1 MTPILLSDINTKIAF
16 LKESLRCEV
25 TEERNGSFECTLTYP
40 VAGRDFA
47 EISIE
52 KYIKVKPNPS
62 AAPQLFKIYSVSKP
76 ISGSVTVNCEHISYA
91 LSRYPVKSLTKTK
104 TTALAAIS
112 RVLSAVKEFVE
123 NGYAFSA
130 DYCDIDTVA
139 NFGAECC
146 SARAALGGIDGSILD
161 CYGGEYEFDN
171 LKIKLHKARGKDNG
185 VIIRYGKNMTE
196 MKLTLSAENSYT
208 GVFPYAI
215 DNDKYIYLSE
225 GTIHVENSS
234 GIEERI
240 LSMDFSSYFDDS
252 EEKNEDNLKNHV
264 NKYLSD
270 NDINAIDGSM
280 TVSMIDLSKSAHAGI
295 ASSLEVVSLCDTV
308 KVVNAPMGVTV
319 KMKVVKTVYDAIGEK
334 YTSLELGTP
343 SSNFADVI
351 KQTQRT
357 ANEALRKASETPDTS
372 TLEQNF
378 KLELDEMTKKITGAS
393 GGHVVLNPSQN
404 PQELLI
410 LCDSD
415 QIETATKL
423 YRFNSAG
430 LAYSPNGYDGPYTTA
445 YLGDDGKLII
455 NNITA
460 RSISASLI
468 KSDTISS
475 DSGDLLINL
484 TGSQI
489 ISGATSPTRTTIEAG
504 HLDLYYS
511 NKYSGRIGQTSDNNI
526 AIEGTNP
533 SGGTS
538 KSTNLEILDG
548 SLYTNT
554 NGRNLFAG
562 LTHCRN
568 TQYSGGAYNFPAYLK
583 VGIGA
588 NSSSPTMS
596 CELWLNSL
604 SGNAVARIDILQK
617 MYNTKHVVDSD
628 GNKEL
633 TWSNYGDL
641 DVIFSRDC
649 NGSMK
654 SKTLRI
660 TDTGYEFLSGPICAS
675 DIYLI
680 ADTDS
685 KTGSTAT
692 WYSLRTI
699 LRELGSTIV

>member
-16 LKESLRCEV
+16 LKEALRCEV

-47 EISIE
+47 EISVG
-52 KYIKVKPNPS
+52 KYIKVKPNLS
-62 AAPQLFKIYSVSKP
+62 AEPQLFKIYSVSKP
-76 ISGSVTVNCEHISYA
+76 ILGSTTINCEHISYA
-91 LSRYPVKSLTKTK
+91 LSRYPIKSLTKAK

-112 RVLSAVKEFVE
+112 RVLSAAKEYTE
-123 NGYAFSA
+123 NEYSFSA
-130 DYCDIDTVA
+130 DYCDIDTVT

-196 MKLTLSAENSYT
+196 MKLTLSVENSYT
-208 GVFPYAI
+208 GIFPYAI
-215 DNDKYIYLSE
+215 DNDEYIYLSE

-240 LSMDFSSYFDDS
+240 LFMDFSSYFDND
-252 EEKNEDNLKNHV
+252 EEKNEANLKNHV

-280 TVSMIDLSKSAHAGI
+280 TVSMLDLSKSAHAGI
-295 ASSLEVVSLCDTV
+295 APSLEAVSLCDTV
-308 KVVNAPMGVTV
+308 KVINTPMNVAI

-372 TLEQNF
+372 ALEQNF
-378 KLELDEMTKKITGAS
+378 KQELDEMTKKITGAS
-393 GGHVVLNPSQN
+393 GGHVILNPSQN

-415 QIETATKL
+415 QIKTATKL

-455 NNITA
+455 NNVTA

-484 TGSQI
+484 TDSQI
-489 ISGATSPTRTTIEAG
+489 ISGAKSPTKTIVEAG
-504 HLDLYYS
+504 HLDLYYGG
-511 NKYSGRIGQTSDNNI
+511 KYSGRIGQTSDNNI
-526 AIEGTNP
+526 AVEGTNP
-533 SGGTS
+533 DGGTS
-538 KSTNLEILDG
+538 KATDLLILDG
-548 SLYTNT
+548 SLQTNT

-562 LTHCRN
+562 LTHCRE

-583 VGIGA
+583 VGIGV

-596 CELWLNSL
+596 CELWLNSI
-604 SGNAVARIDILQK
+604 SGNPAARIDVLQK
-617 MYNTKHVVDSD
+617 MYGTKHVFDSA

-641 DVIFSRDC
+641 DVVFSRDC
-649 NGSMK
+649 SGSMK

-660 TDTGYEFLSGPICAS
+660 TDTGYEFLSGPVCAS

-680 ADTDS
+680 TKTDS
-685 KTGSTAT
+685 TTGSTAE
-692 WYSLRTI
+692 YCSLKTI
-699 LRELGSTIV
+699 LKTLGYTVA

>member
-1 MTPILLSDINTKIAF
+1 MTPILLSDANTKAAF
-16 LKESLRCEV
+16 LKEALRCEV

-40 VAGRDFA
+40 VAGRDFS
-47 EISIE
+47 EISVG
-52 KYIKVKPNPS
+52 KYIKVKPNLS
-62 AAPQLFKIYSVSKP
+62 AEPQLFKIYSVSKP
-76 ISGSVTVNCEHISYA
+76 ILGSVTINCEHISYA
-91 LSRYPVKSLTKTK
+91 LSRYPIKSLTKAK

-112 RVLSAVKEFVE
+112 RVLSAAKVYTE
-123 NGYAFSA
+123 NGYSFSA
-130 DYCDIDTVA
+130 DYCDIDTLT

-196 MKLTLSAENSYT
+196 MKLTLSVENSYT
-208 GVFPYAI
+208 GIFPYAI
-215 DNDKYIYLSE
+215 DNDEYIFLSE

-240 LSMDFSSYFDDS
+240 LFMDFSSYFDND
-252 EEKNEDNLKNHV
+252 EEKSEANLKNHV

-280 TVSMIDLSKSAHAGI
+280 TVSMLDLSKSAHAGI
-295 ASSLEVVSLCDTV
+295 APSLEAVSLCDTV
-308 KVVNAPMGVTV
+308 KVINMPMNVAA

-372 TLEQNF
+372 ALEQNF
-378 KLELDEMTKKITGAS
+378 RQELDEMTKKITGAS
-393 GGHVVLNPSQN
+393 GGHVILNPSQN

-415 QIETATKL
+415 QIKTATKL

-455 NNITA
+455 NNVTA

-484 TGSQI
+484 TDSQI
-489 ISGATSPTRTTIEAG
+489 ISGAISPTKTIVEAG
-504 HLDLYYS
+504 HLDLYYGG
-511 NKYSGRIGQTSDNNI
+511 KYSGRIGQTSDNNI
-526 AIEGTNP
+526 AVEGTNP
-533 SGGTS
+533 DGGTS
-538 KSTNLEILDG
+538 KATDLLILDG
-548 SLYTNT
+548 SLQTNT

-562 LTHCRN
+562 LTHCRE

-583 VGIGA
+583 VGIGV

-596 CELWLNSL
+596 CELWLNSI
-604 SGNAVARIDILQK
+604 SGNPAARIDVLQK
-617 MYNTKHVVDSD
+617 MYGTKHVFDSA

-633 TWSNYGDL
+633 TWSNYSDL
-641 DVIFSRDC
+641 DVVFSRDC
-649 NGSMK
+649 SGSMK
-654 SKTLRI
+654 AKTLRI
-660 TDTGYEFLSGPICAS
+660 TDTGYEFLSGPVCAS

-680 ADTDS
+680 TKTDS
-685 KTGSTAT
+685 TTGSTAE
-692 WYSLRTI
+692 YCSLKTI
-699 LRELGSTIV
+699 LKTLGYTVA